1 MSGAAPDS
9 VLAKTAKGAGWV
21 IGWRMMTRALG
32 LLSTLCLVRLL
43 LPADFGLVTL
53 ATGFSQAIDSLSS
66 LGVEEAVI
74 REERPTRDLYDSAF
88 TINVIRG
95 AATAALVAGAAWP
108 VAQFF
113 GDPRLFPV
121 MLALAAGA
129 LVAAFENIG
138 IVDFRRDLTF
148 EKEFVLMLLPRLAS
162 IAVAIGLAFAFHTHW
177 ALVSAILVGILLRT
191 VLGYRMHP
199 CRPRLRLPA
208 WRQIAGFSFWSWLL
222 SLSSLLRDRCDGFVI
237 GRVFGIAQ
245 VGVFA
250 VGSEIASLPA
260 TELISPLSR
269 ACFSGFAATRGDK
282 AGTAET
288 FLRVIGS
295 AALLAVPAGVGLS
308 LVADP
313 VVRLA
318 FGAAWSGAAVV
329 IQVLGVALTL
339 MVGGAIGSALLNA
352 HALLRPLLGIQALSV
367 AVKLALLIVLTPWR
381 GLLGAALVVSL
392 ATALEQGLTLALTLR
407 YLGLGGADVLRV
419 TWPSLLGA
427 SAMAAGMA
435 ALGFGWTA
443 VNRSGAALAGALLA
457 AVMAGAV
464 IYAAAVGAC
473 WAVRGRPDGAERDML
488 GMISRM
494 GANAAVLVR
503 RGRARPT

>member
-9 VLAKTAKGAGWV
+9 VLARTAKGAGWV

-53 ATGFSQAIDSLSS
+53 AAGFSQGIDSLAA

-74 REERPTRDLYDSAF
+74 REERPTPELYDSAF

-95 AATAALVAGAAWP
+95 AATAAAVAGAAWP
-108 VAQFF
+108 VARFF
-113 GDPRLFPV
+113 ADPRLFPV
-121 MLALAAGA
+121 ILALAAGA

-138 IVDFRRDLTF
+138 IVDFRRELTF
-148 EKEFVLMLLPRLAS
+148 EKEFVLLLLPRLAS
-162 IAVAIGLAFAFHTHW
+162 IAVAIGLAFAFHSHW
-177 ALVSAILVGILLRT
+177 ALVGAILTSIALRT
-191 VLGYRMHP
+191 ALGYRMHP
-199 CRPRLRLPA
+199 YRPRLRLPA

-222 SLSSLLRDRCDGFVI
+222 SLSSLVRDRCDSFVI

-250 VGSEIASLPA
+250 VGSEIASLPT

-269 ACFSGFAATRGDK
+269 ACFSGFAATRGDR
-282 AGTAET
+282 AATAQA

-295 AALLAVPAGVGLS
+295 TALLAVPAGVGVS

-318 FGAAWSGAAVV
+318 FGANWSGATVV
-329 IQVLGVALTL
+329 IQVLGAALTL
-339 MVGGAIGSALLNA
+339 MAGGMIGAALLNA
-352 HALLRPLLGIQALSV
+352 HALLRPLFGIQAFAA

-381 GLLGAALVVSL
+381 GLPGAALAVAL
-392 ATALEQGLTLALTLR
+392 ATALEQALTLALTLR
-407 YLGLGGADVLRV
+407 YLGLGGMDVLRV
-419 TWPSLLGA
+419 TWRSLLGA
-427 SAMAAGMA
+427 LAMASGMA
-435 ALGFGWTA
+435 ALGLGWA
-443 VNRSGAALAGALLA
+443 VVDRTGAALAGALRG
-457 AVMAGAV
+457 AVLAGAAL
-464 IYAAAVGAC
+464 YAATVAVC
-473 WAVRGRPDGAERDML
+473 WA
-488 GMISRM
+488 
-494 GANAAVLVR
+494 
-503 RGRARPT
+503 

>member
-1 MSGAAPDS
+1 MSGAPDS
-9 VLAKTAKGAGWV
+9 VLARTAKGAGWV
-21 IGWRMMTRALG
+21 IGWRMATRALG
-32 LLSTLCLVRLL
+32 LLSTLFLVRLL

-74 REERPTRDLYDSAF
+74 REEHPTPDLYDSAF

-95 AATAALVAGAAWP
+95 AATAAVVAGAAWP
-108 VAQFF
+108 VARFF
-113 GDPRLFPV
+113 GDARLFPV
-121 MLALAAGA
+121 ILALAAGA

-162 IAVAIGLAFAFHTHW
+162 IVVAIGLAWAFQSHW
-177 ALVSAILVGILLRT
+177 ALVSAILASIVLRT

-199 CRPRLRLPA
+199 YRPRLRLPA

-222 SLSSLLRDRCDGFVI
+222 SLSSLMRDRCDGFVI
-237 GRVFGIAQ
+237 GRIFGSAQ

-250 VGSEIASLPA
+250 VGAEIAALPT

-269 ACFSGFAATRGDK
+269 ACFSGFAATRGDR
-282 AGTAET
+282 AGTAQS

-295 AALLAVPAGVGLS
+295 TALLAVPAGVGLS

-318 FGAAWSGAAVV
+318 FGAAWSGAATV

-339 MVGGAIGSALLNA
+339 MVGGMIGSALLNA
-352 HALLRPLLGIQALSV
+352 HALLRPLFGIQALAV
-367 AVKLALLIVLTPWR
+367 VVKLALLIVLTMAY
-381 GLLGAALVVSL
+381 GLLGAALAIAL
-392 ATALEQGLTLALTLR
+392 ATALEQGLILALTLQ
-407 YLGLGGADVLRV
+407 YLGLGGTDVLRV
-419 TWPSLLGA
+419 TWPSLLGTL
-427 SAMAAGMA
+427 AMAAGMA
-435 ALGFGWTA
+435 AFGLGWTVVDRTGPALAATLLTA
-443 VNRSGAALAGALLA
+443 VLTGAAIYGAA
-457 AVMAGAV
+457 
-464 IYAAAVGAC
+464 IGAC
-473 WAVRGRPDGAERDML
+473 WAARGRPDGPEQDLL
-488 GMISRM
+488 GALGRAW
-494 GANAAVLVR
+494 ANAVARLR
-503 RGRARPT
+503 RGKPMNPF